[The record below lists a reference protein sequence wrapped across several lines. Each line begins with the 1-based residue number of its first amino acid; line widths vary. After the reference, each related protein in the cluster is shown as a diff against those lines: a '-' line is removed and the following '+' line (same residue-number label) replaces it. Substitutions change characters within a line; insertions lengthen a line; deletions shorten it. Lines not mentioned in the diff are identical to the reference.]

1 MKNRT
6 KIFASLALLIPLFAQ
21 ADDLPL
27 DKNSA
32 SIQAWASAVQSVT
45 YGSNVSEDWKKPNN
59 ALGQAEGT
67 SFDIV
72 ALGRGG
78 QITLTFPNGI
88 SDGEGNDFAV
98 FENGFSAN
106 FLELG
111 WVEVSTD
118 GEHFV
123 RFYNV
128 STTPDPVG
136 GFGTIDPTKISG
148 LASKYMQGL
157 GTQFDLTQLQTV
169 YDNHTILPLSD
180 AFRSQLTNNFPH
192 LNLNNIQYVRIVD
205 IIGDGT
211 ALDATG
217 NIIYDPYPT
226 TGSAGFDLDA
236 IAVLHEGSTE
246 PPPPPNT
253 FANWAYSNGL
263 DGDPSDDFDGDGCAD
278 LEEYFLGTS
287 PTNLA
292 EKASFSGSPRSN
304 QFEILYHRDPDA
316 LGSIDIATIADL
328 TQTNWVVATPDTV
341 TSNATAESIEVK
353 VVLPIT
359 TNQGFYRLRFKE
371 AE

>member
-1 MKNRT
+1 MKRIT
-6 KIFASLALLIPLFAQ
+6 ILLLSSLTLLAQ
-21 ADDLPL
+21 ADDQPL
-27 DKNSA
+27 DKNSS
-32 SIQAWASAVQSVT
+32 SIQAWANGVQSIT
-45 YGSNVSEDWKKPNN
+45 YGSNVSEDWKNPNN

-88 SDGEGNDFAV
+88 SNGAGNDFAI
-98 FENGFSAN
+98 FENGFAPN

-128 STTPDPVG
+128 SASTAPVG
-136 GFGTIDPTKISG
+136 QYGTLDPKALNG
-148 LASKYMQGL
+148 LASKHQQGQ
-157 GTQFDLTQLQTV
+157 GTQFDLTLLQSL
-169 YDNHTILPLSD
+169 YDNHAILPLSD
-180 AFRSQLTNNFPH
+180 AFRNQLISNFPY
-192 LNLNNIQYVRIVD
+192 LDLNNIQYVRIVD

-217 NIIYDPYPT
+217 YIIYDPYPT

-236 IAVLHEGSTE
+236 IAVLHEGNTE

-253 FANWAYSNGL
+253 FANWAFSQGL
-263 DGDPSDDFDGDGCAD
+263 SGTPSKDTDGDGSTD

-287 PTNLA
+287 PTNLS
-292 EKASFSGSPRSN
+292 EKASFSGTVRAH
-304 QFEILYHRDPDA
+304 QFEIIYHRDPDA
-316 LGSIDIATIADL
+316 LGTIDVESIADL
-328 TQTNWVVATPDTV
+328 TQTNWVVATPDSVRSNETETTV
-341 TSNATAESIEVK
+341 S
-353 VVLPIT
+353 LPLT
-359 TNQGFYRLRFKE
+359 KPQSFYRLRFE
-371 AE
+371 QADE

>member
-21 ADDLPL
+21 ADDQPL

-32 SIQAWASAVQSVT
+32 SIQAWASGVQSIT
-45 YGSNVSEDWKKPNN
+45 YGGSVSEDWKKPNN

-98 FENGFSAN
+98 FENGFAPN

-128 STTPDPVG
+128 SATATPVG
-136 GFGTIDPTKISG
+136 QYGTLIPEDLSG

-169 YDNHTILPLSD
+169 YDNHESIPLSN
-180 AFRSQLTNNFPH
+180 AFRSQFTNNFPH
-192 LNLNNIQYVRIVD
+192 LDLNNVQYVRIVD

-217 NIIYDPYPT
+217 NIIYDPYAT

-236 IAVLHEGSTE
+236 VAVLHEGSTE

-263 DGDPSDDFDGDGCAD
+263 DGDPSDDFDGDGNAD

-287 PTNLA
+287 PTNLS
-292 EKASFSGSPRSN
+292 EKASFSGNTHSN
-304 QFEILYHRDPDA
+304 QFEIIYHRDPDA
-316 LGSIDIATIADL
+316 LGTIDVATIADL
-328 TQTNWVVATPDTV
+328 TQTNWVVATPDSVISNGTEITV
-341 TSNATAESIEVK
+341 S
-353 VVLPIT
+353 LPIT
-359 TNQGFYRLRFKE
+359 TNQGFYRLRFE
-371 AE
+371 QAEE